1 MVHYS
6 DKDTLVKSFTL
17 RVLIILISDKV
28 NVENEV
34 NIVPS
39 PAGASAE
46 SPRQHEY
53 LDVPRSEFR
62 SFGVPVMFIL
72 HSLKWC

>member
-17 RVLIILISDKV
+17 RLLFILISDKV
-28 NVENEV
+28 SVENYV
-34 NIVPS
+34 NIAPS

-53 LDVPRSEFR
+53 LDAPRSEFQ
-62 SFGVPVMFIL
+62 SFRVPVMFIF